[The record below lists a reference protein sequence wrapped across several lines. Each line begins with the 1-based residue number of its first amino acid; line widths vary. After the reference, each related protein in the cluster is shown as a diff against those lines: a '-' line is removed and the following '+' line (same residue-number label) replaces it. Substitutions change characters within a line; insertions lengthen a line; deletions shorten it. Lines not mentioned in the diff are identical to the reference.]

1 MLLEHSKITKD
12 TFSLMPAY
20 SPFFA
25 EISLRGLMLLLQLP
39 AKCCPDFCSSWT

>member
-20 SPFFA
+20 SLFFFCRNQPQRSNA
-25 EISLRGLMLLLQLP
+25 ALAVASEVLP
-39 AKCCPDFCSSWT
+39 